1 MSLTLYACPHLQV
14 QGLME
19 VFGREWCHAYV
30 WTVNGSA
37 LWTFTRDRR
46 YWAGVYE
53 VRIFTQHDAAA
64 LKICKLRG
72 FRAGIL
78 IVFPILMVGVAL
90 QSRSSDH
97 L

>member
-1 MSLTLYACPHLQV
+1 MYLAALQV

-19 VFGREWCHAYV
+19 IFGREWCHAYV

-37 LWTFTRDRR
+37 LWTFRRDRR

-53 VRIFTQHDAAA
+53 VRIA
-64 LKICKLRG
+64 LYHRCG
-72 FRAGIL
+72 
-78 IVFPILMVGVAL
+78 AL
-90 QSRSSDH
+90 LPSCR

>member
-1 MSLTLYACPHLQV
+1 MDVRASIQV

-53 VRIFTQHDAAA
+53 VRISKPHASRPPLLLST
-64 LKICKLRG
+64 R
-72 FRAGIL
+72 IL
-78 IVFPILMVGVAL
+78 IS
-90 QSRSSDH
+90 QSSDGSASDRWVF
-97 L
+97 LADQWRVQ